1 MPVVVNHEEL
11 RTLSTALYEAAGT
24 PSDHAEIVVNHQVG
38 ANLKGHDSHG
48 VVLLGTY
55 IDRIDKGHIMP
66 AVKPEIMSETP
77 TTIQVNGQWGFG
89 PVVSEFT
96 MQKCIEKAKE
106 MKVAMGVVREQ
117 SHVGSLNDYPLMA
130 ARAGLIGILMCDSGQ
145 SPKSVAP
152 FGGREARLGTNPL
165 CIAFPSNLPGP
176 VFIDMATSAVA
187 AGKLNV
193 ARARGLPIPT
203 GWLLDKDGKPT
214 TDPNAAQNGGVML
227 PLGGPEGHKGYGL
240 SFAVETFAALLPG
253 LGFGIDPQGRHNDGS
268 FMLAMDPSAF
278 MPLDEFKGQVE
289 GFAKYLKETPPAE
302 GFKEVLYPGEKEYY
316 TEQQRRKEGI
326 PIEDRTWK
334 RISELAE
341 RFGKTSLLKTA
352 G

>member
-1 MPVVVNHEEL
+1 VPVVNHEEL
-11 RTLSTALYEAAGT
+11 RTLSQALYEAAGT
-24 PSDHAEIVVNHQVG
+24 PPEHARIVVDHQVG

-48 VVLLGTY
+48 VVLLPTY
-55 IDRIDKGHIMP
+55 VNRIDRGHIMP
-66 AVKPEIMSETP
+66 TAKPEIISETP
-77 TTIQVNGQWGFG
+77 TTLAVNGNWGFG
-89 PVVSEFT
+89 PVVSEFL
-96 MQKCIEKAKE
+96 MERLIEKARD
-106 MKVAMGVVREQ
+106 MKVAVGTVREQ

-130 ARAGLIGILMCDSGQ
+130 AKAGLIGILMCDSGQ

-165 CIAFPSNLPGP
+165 CIAFPTDLPGP

-193 ARARGLPIPT
+193 ARARNQPIPL
-203 GWLLDKDGKPT
+203 GWLLDRDGRPT

-240 SFAVETFAALLPG
+240 SFAVEAFAALLPG
-253 LGFGIDPQGRHNDGS
+253 LGFGIDPQGRHNDGA
-268 FMLAMDPSAF
+268 FMMAIDPSAF

-289 GFAKYLKETPPAE
+289 AFIKYLKETPPQE
-302 GFKEVLYPGEKEYY
+302 GFSEVLYPGEKEQR
-316 TEQQRRKEGI
+316 TIEQRTRDGISIEEG
-326 PIEDRTWK
+326 TWSK
-334 RISELAE
+334 ISGLADKY
-341 RFGKTSLLKTA
+341 GASSLVKTR